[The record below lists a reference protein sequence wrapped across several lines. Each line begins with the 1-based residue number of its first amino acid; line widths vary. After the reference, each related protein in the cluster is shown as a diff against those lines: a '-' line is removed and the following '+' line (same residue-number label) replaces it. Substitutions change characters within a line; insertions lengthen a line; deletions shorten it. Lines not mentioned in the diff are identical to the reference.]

1 MYDGREYSSLSF
13 FQWDNIKTIFFEMLH
28 LYFPIVQLGRLFA
41 TGNFFFG
48 KITKIS
54 IILF

>member
-1 MYDGREYSSLSF
+1 MYDSREYLSLSI
-13 FQWDNIKTIFFEMLH
+13 FQWDNLKTIFFEMLH
-28 LYFPIVQLGRLFA
+28 LYFLIVQLGRLFA